1 MLNPALD
8 LVPFSPF
15 APSYNEPAM
24 ANGAALARVG
34 TLLAATVLAA
44 AAADQMSVDWGA
56 PSGTNLNFGDWLN
69 PNTNTNASAAGGP
82 LTSANK
88 DNAQGHNGEWTAQDE
103 QFLDQAVSA
112 GAAKGPGA
120 ASGDFDKL
128 AKDFGQT
135 SEGNCAS
142 VAVIKAALDKYGTKV
157 FNTVTKNGG
166 GFQVGLQDGKTVN
179 VTREELAQAAK
190 AARFKGAPNAAKSM
204 AVLMYAVI
212 AKQAAAEGHEGAR
225 DFGSAL
231 KTLANGEN
239 PKRVAK
245 MLGLKTKD
253 VSVNEAGQS
262 QQGAVAWSGRH
273 AVYTANGTTDQYGK
287 EAAFNGT
294 DTRGRQLT
302 GAFVFV

>member
-1 MLNPALD
+1 MLNRALD
-8 LVPFSPF
+8 LAEIAFLN
-15 APSYNEPAM
+15 PSYAEPLYPP
-24 ANGAALARVG
+24 NTGAALARVG
-34 TLLAATVLAA
+34 TLLAATALAMQ
-44 AAADQMSVDWGA
+44 ADNTNIDWGGSQQNT
-56 PSGTNLNFGDWLN
+56 PNLGWLN
-69 PNTNTNASAAGGP
+69 TNGP
-82 LTSANK
+82 LTAANK
-88 DNAQGHNGEWTAQDE
+88 ANAQGHNGEWTAQDE
-103 QFLDQAVSA
+103 QLLDQAVSA
-112 GAAKGPGA
+112 GATRGPGA

-166 GFQVGLQDGKTVN
+166 GFQVGLQDGKTVT

-190 AARFKGAPNAAKSM
+190 AAKFKGSPNAAKSM

-253 VSVNEAGQS
+253 VSVNQAGQAP
-262 QQGAVAWSGRH
+262 QGAVAWSGRH

-302 GAFVFV
+302 GAFEFV